1 MASSIGAALSAQLTV
16 RPVLLRVT
24 SPASLSTSMCF
35 MTAGSD
41 IENGCASSLMERPA
55 LSFSRASSAR
65 RVASES
71 AAKVRSK
78 VRSETVF

>member
-1 MASSIGAALSAQLTV
+1 
-16 RPVLLRVT
+16 
-24 SPASLSTSMCF
+24 

-41 IENGCASSLMERPA
+41 IENGCANSLMERPS

>member
-41 IENGCASSLMERPA
+41 IENGCASSLMERPS

-78 VRSETVF
+78 VRSETIF